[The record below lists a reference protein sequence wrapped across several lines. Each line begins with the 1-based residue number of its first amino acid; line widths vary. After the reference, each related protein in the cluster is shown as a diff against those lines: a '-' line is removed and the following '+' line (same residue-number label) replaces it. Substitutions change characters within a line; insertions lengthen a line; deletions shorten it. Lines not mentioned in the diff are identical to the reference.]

1 MGHIFNHEE
10 LGLSHA
16 IGAINYTNP
25 FSPRRG
31 EKECEIL
38 GKDASMRGPVWHN
51 FRGADISN
59 TNIAKIDGLCGDLLE
74 KARGRL
80 ASNRGGIPEEECEAY
95 TQLVLYWLYEKH
107 HITILETLRNGEAT
121 VELPRYREFVEE
133 YRERMRYLPKEYMD
147 DYAPAKTF
155 GIYHQICR
163 AFYYIY
169 YYIAGGSMEA
179 AALRASIWESIF
191 THDIFRYH
199 RLLFNQMNNI
209 ATLITGESG
218 TGKELVAR
226 AIAFSQYIPVDER
239 HGRLVQDVVS
249 CLKPLQLSAMS
260 QNIIESELFGHIKGA
275 FTGAVCDHAGYFET
289 CTPHD
294 TIFLDEIGDTS
305 LEMQIKLLRVLQSRR
320 FHRIGDTVPREFHG
334 KLIAATNRDL
344 AKATRE
350 GAFRA
355 DVYYRL
361 CADTIETVPLRRM
374 LNGDSDE
381 LLQFVHVLARR
392 ILPEGREASDF
403 ADEAHEWIRDNL
415 GLDYSWPGNVRELEQ
430 CLRNLLIRGT
440 YTPRD
445 ILAPGVVETPSQ
457 ARMRLFRESTL
468 TAEQAMGEYMRAIY
482 EREGENLAKTA
493 IITGVDR
500 RTVKKYLSAG
510 R

>member
-1 MGHIFNHEE
+1 MGHIFNSDE
-10 LGLSHA
+10 LELSRA
-16 IGAINYTNP
+16 IGSINYTNP
-25 FSPRRG
+25 FSPKRG
-31 EKECEIL
+31 EKEREIL
-38 GKDASMRGPVWHN
+38 GSEATFREPVWHN
-51 FRGADISN
+51 FRGADTQN
-59 TNIAKIDGLCGDLLE
+59 ENVDKIDYLCGGLLE
-74 KARGRL
+74 KARSRL
-80 ASNRGGIPEEECEAY
+80 SVNRGKIPFEECETY
-95 TQLVLYWLYEKH
+95 TQLVLYWLYEKYH
-107 HITILETLRNGEAT
+107 GTILESLRNGESA
-121 VELPRYREFVEE
+121 VEVPRYGEFVDE
-133 YRERMRYLPKEYMD
+133 YRDMMRCLPKEFMEE
-147 DYAPAKTF
+147 YAPAKTF
-155 GIYHQICR
+155 AIYHQICR

-169 YYIAGGSMEA
+169 YFIAGGSMEA

-226 AIAFSQYIPVDER
+226 AIALSQFIPLDER
-239 HGRLVQDVVS
+239 HARLVQDTES

-320 FHRIGDTVPREFHG
+320 FHRIGDTVSREFHG

-361 CADTIETVPLRRM
+361 CADTIETVPLRKM

-392 ILPEGREASDF
+392 MLPEGREATDF
-403 ADEAHEWIRDNL
+403 ADEAHGWICANL
-415 GLDYSWPGNVRELEQ
+415 GLGYSWPGNVRELEQ

-445 ILAPGVVETPSQ
+445 IIGACDAETPQQ

-482 EREGENLAKTA
+482 EREGGNLAKAATA
-493 IITGVDR
+493 AAVDR
-500 RTVKKYLSAG
+500 RTVRKYL
-510 R
+510 